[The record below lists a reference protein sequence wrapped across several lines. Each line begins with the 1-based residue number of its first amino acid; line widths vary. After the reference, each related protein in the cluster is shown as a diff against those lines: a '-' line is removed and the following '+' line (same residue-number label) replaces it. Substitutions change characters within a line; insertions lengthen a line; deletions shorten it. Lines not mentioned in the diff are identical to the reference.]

1 MLAKL
6 LNYSKANR
14 KCVEGAEQK
23 GKETVHLDKN
33 KWKNIALPIAI
44 AHMMPGIWESKKVE
58 SCDLHFNECAL
69 KIG

>member
-1 MLAKL
+1 MC
-6 LNYSKANR
+6 R
-14 KCVEGAEQK
+14 GAEQK

-33 KWKNIALPIAI
+33 KWKIIALPIAI